1 MPFPFPYDRKLR
13 QKKRKSVESQQKS
26 LSIFILFVWL
36 VYFNA
41 GHKKTVSQIEKIGK
55 FQDLQFLV
63 QFTNRIFFFLT
74 NSSQVSVLKFLYF
87 VLTGYI

>member
-26 LSIFILFVWL
+26 LSIFILFGWL

-41 GHKKTVSQIEKIGK
+41 GHKKTVS
-55 FQDLQFLV
+55 
-63 QFTNRIFFFLT
+63 
-74 NSSQVSVLKFLYF
+74 
-87 VLTGYI
+87 